1 MKNSRE
7 MPKQKA
13 KKHLFDALEKLSPED
28 REELKKKLDE
38 IERTAAAKE
47 ADETQADPE

>member
-1 MKNSRE
+1 MKKVPFVTKE
-7 MPKQKA
+7 Q
-13 KKHLFDALEKLSPED
+13 
-28 REELKKKLDE
+28 LDE